1 MGTPELACASLEAL
15 LNWPE
20 NQVVAVVTQPDRPK
34 GRDLRLT
41 APPVKQLASAK
52 GLRILQPEKARET
65 GFIDSVRE
73 LEPDLIVV
81 AAYGQ
86 ILSTALLDVP
96 RHGCLNVHT
105 SLLPKLRGAAPI
117 QWAILNDEPETG
129 VTIMKMDAGLDTGD
143 ILSQKSTPVLPT
155 DDAQTL
161 HDRLAQHGARLL
173 VETIGPYVS
182 GALRPV
188 PQQAENATYAKKIQK
203 EDGWINWERPAR
215 TIWNQVRGLIPWPGA
230 FTHLP
235 VPSAS
240 LLKIWKAE
248 LANGIAA
255 PGSVVSAD
263 KTGIVVNCGQ
273 DALRILTLQRE
284 GARRLTA
291 SEFLAGSPLEPGTRL
306 GHD

>member
-15 LNWPE
+15 LNWSGNE
-20 NQVVAVVTQPDRPK
+20 VAAVVTQPDRPK
-34 GRDLRLT
+34 GRDLRLSP
-41 APPVKQLASAK
+41 PPVKQLASAR
-52 GLRILQPEKARET
+52 GLRVLQPEKAREA

-73 LEPDLIVV
+73 LKPDLIVV

-86 ILSTALLDVP
+86 ILSSALLAIP
-96 RHGCLNVHT
+96 QHGCLNVHT

-143 ILSQKSTPVLPT
+143 ILTQKSTPILPT
-155 DDAQTL
+155 DDAQSL
-161 HDRLAQHGARLL
+161 HDRLAQLGAHLL

-182 GALRPV
+182 GILKPV
-188 PQQAENATYAKKIQK
+188 PQCADQATQARKIKK
-203 EDGWINWERPAR
+203 EDGRIDWSRPAR
-215 TIWNQVRGLIPWPGA
+215 MIWNQVRGLTPWPGA

-235 VPSAS
+235 EPSAS

-248 LANGIAA
+248 LANGPGA
-255 PGSVVSAD
+255 PGSVSSAD

-273 DALRILTLQRE
+273 DAIRVLSLQRE
-284 GARRLTA
+284 GSRRLTA
-291 SEFLAGSPLEPGTRL
+291 SEFLAGWPLEPGNQL
-306 GHD
+306 G

>member
-117 QWAILNDEPETG
+117 QWAIP
-129 VTIMKMDAGLDTGD
+129 
-143 ILSQKSTPVLPT
+143 
-155 DDAQTL
+155 
-161 HDRLAQHGARLL
+161 
-173 VETIGPYVS
+173 
-182 GALRPV
+182 
-188 PQQAENATYAKKIQK
+188 
-203 EDGWINWERPAR
+203 
-215 TIWNQVRGLIPWPGA
+215 
-230 FTHLP
+230 
-235 VPSAS
+235 
-240 LLKIWKAE
+240 
-248 LANGIAA
+248 
-255 PGSVVSAD
+255 
-263 KTGIVVNCGQ
+263 
-273 DALRILTLQRE
+273 
-284 GARRLTA
+284 
-291 SEFLAGSPLEPGTRL
+291 
-306 GHD
+306 